1 MRVAM
6 VYGDVRA
13 IWQAAEAGAAIPDG
27 SSGRRATRAGPI

>member
-1 MRVAM
+1 MRVVM

-13 IWQAAEAGAAIPDG
+13 LWLAAEAGAATPRG